1 MAHLKKI
8 YRSIHEGK
16 LTYGSGIVDGI
27 VLLSIKEIP
36 YVELASTLT
45 SIPMRSNAISVRLEK
60 DGVHVDVS
68 IKIHYTQCVSDIAF
82 KIQEAVRYSV
92 ESMTE
97 YHIASVNV
105 NVVGI
110 LFEDRE
116 SEEKQANETQEGN
129 EWEVYLEK

>member
-1 MAHLKKI
+1 MAHLRKL

-27 VLLSIKEIP
+27 VLLAIKEIP

-45 SIPMRSNAISVRLEK
+45 SIPMRSNAISVRHEK

-129 EWEVYLEK
+129 E

>member
-129 EWEVYLEK
+129 E

>member
-1 MAHLKKI
+1 MAHLKKL
-8 YRSIHEGK
+8 YRSVHEGK

-27 VLLSIKEIP
+27 VLLALKEMP
-36 YVELASTLT
+36 YIELASTFT
-45 SIPMRSNAISVRLEK
+45 SRPMRSNAIKVSIEK

-82 KIQEAVRYSV
+82 KIQEAVRYNV

-97 YHIASVNV
+97 YHIACVNV
-105 NVVGI
+105 NVLGI

-116 SEEKQANETQEGN
+116 SEEKQINDTNDTQEGN
-129 EWEVYLEK
+129 E